1 MEGDV
6 LIINN
11 YHRKAGRQAAEII
24 LNDIRPSDG
33 RYFIS
38 VAGESGAG
46 KSEVA
51 ASIATVLEKKGL
63 QTFIFAQDDY
73 FVYPPKTNAEKRK
86 EDIGWVGMQEVKLS
100 LLDQEIAL
108 LREGENIIKKPL
120 VIFGEDRLT
129 SETVDLSHFRV
140 FIAEGTYTTALKNV
154 DCRIFI
160 DRNLNDTR
168 KARAKRA
175 REKQDEFLEKILSIE
190 HRIISAQ
197 KKDADIIITKHYDA
211 LKKENYESN

>member
-11 YHRKAGRQAAEII
+11 YHRKAARQVVALLLPELEKAGNKFF
-24 LNDIRPSDG
+24 L
-33 RYFIS
+33 S

-46 KSEVA
+46 KSEIA
-51 ASIATVLEKKGL
+51 ASIVAEVEKTGRK
-63 QTFIFAQDDY
+63 TFIFQQDDY
-73 FVYPPKTNAEKRK
+73 FVYPPKTNMNKRE

-100 LLDQEIAL
+100 ILDTEIEAI
-108 LREGENIIKKPL
+108 RSGEHKIEKPL
-120 VIFGEDRLT
+120 VIFDEDRIT
-129 SETVDLSHFRV
+129 TEVVDLSGYSV

-154 DCRIFI
+154 DVRIFI
-160 DRNLNDTR
+160 DRDMKDTK

-175 REKQDEFLEKILSIE
+175 REKQDEFLEQVLTIE

-197 KKDADIIITKHYDA
+197 KKDADIIITKGFDA
-211 LKKENYESN
+211 LKKEDYE